1 MLMNRKSLF
10 QKLQQN
16 WRFINKWFLDTPKR
30 ALLLAYEAALK
41 IRDIED
47 KHFDGKKISEESNRY
62 TANVL
67 SYWQAELEKNLK
79 IINFRLAEFQR
90 SRSLFTVADETF
102 LDKLNFIDEVTAK
115 YAVDKEFST
124 RRLIVTTE
132 SNSLELQ
139 ENYESDYGETDI
151 VQMKVKPVTVKT
163 GLFPG
168 SITRSFK
175 KIVKELSPRAEEKT
189 VRDFRIASKRTRIA
203 LKFLAT
209 LIIVP
214 FFTYLILK
222 QLIIYPIVEK
232 VRTNIATDA
241 FLNTHIEEQ
250 VLQEFKFYQQEL
262 KFEKLILQAPLLSSE
277 EIQQKQKARAIEIAE
292 EFHHRN
298 NSAIS
303 NVFADLIS
311 LTVFAFIIATS
322 KREVAIL
329 QLFIDDTV
337 YGLSDSAKAFLI
349 ILLTDMFV
357 GFHSPHG
364 WEVLLEGIAKHL
376 GIVPERDIIFLFIAT
391 FPVILDTICK
401 YWIFRYLSR
410 ISPSALATFKEM
422 NE

>member
-1 MLMNRKSLF
+1 MIKPRKSLF
-10 QKLQQN
+10 QKLQQSWN
-16 WRFINKWFLDTPKR
+16 VINKWFLNTPQR
-30 ALLLAYEAALK
+30 ALIIAYEAALK

-47 KHFDGKKISEESNRY
+47 THFNGQKISSESTEY

-79 IINFRLAEFQR
+79 KINLRLAEFQR
-90 SRSLFTVADETF
+90 SRFLLTVYDKTF
-102 LDKLNFIDEVTAK
+102 LDKLKFIDEVTVK
-115 YAVDKEFST
+115 YAIEKEFLS
-124 RRLIVTTE
+124 RRLAFDSE
-132 SNSLELQ
+132 SKLQ
-139 ENYESDYGETDI
+139 NRVNYTDI
-151 VQMKVKPVTVKT
+151 DYYDIEKMKVKPVSTKT

-168 SITRSFK
+168 SITRNFQ
-175 KIVKELSPRAEEKT
+175 KIIKELSPSAEEKT
-189 VRDFRIASKRTRIA
+189 VKDFRIASKRTKIA

-214 FFTYLILK
+214 FFTYLLLK
-222 QLIIYPIVEK
+222 NLIIYPIVERI
-232 VRTNIATDA
+232 RTNAATDA
-241 FLNTHIEEQ
+241 FLNTHIEKN
-250 VLQEFKFYQQEL
+250 VLHEFKFYQQDQRF
-262 KFEKLILQAPLLSSE
+262 KNLILPAPSLSPE
-277 EIQQKQKARAIEIAE
+277 QIQQNNKQKAIQIAE
-292 EFHHRN
+292 KFHHQN
-298 NSAIS
+298 NSSIS

-322 KREVAIL
+322 KREIAIL
-329 QLFIDDTV
+329 QLFIDDKI

-364 WEVLLEGIAKHL
+364 WEILLEEIAEHL
-376 GIVPERDIIFLFIAT
+376 GLVPERDVMFVFIAT
-391 FPVILDTICK
+391 FPVILDTVCK

>member
-1 MLMNRKSLF
+1 MIKPKKSLF
-10 QKLQQN
+10 QKLQHN
-16 WRFINKWFLDTPKR
+16 FRFVSKWFSDTPQR
-30 ALLLAYEAALK
+30 ALIIAYEAALK

-47 KHFDGKKISEESNRY
+47 THFNGQKISTESTEY

-79 IINFRLAEFQR
+79 LINFRLAEFQR
-90 SRSLFTVADETF
+90 SRSLLTVYDKTF
-102 LDKLNFIDEVTAK
+102 LDRLKFIDEVTAK
-115 YAVDKEFST
+115 YAIDKEFPSW
-124 RRLIVTTE
+124 RLTVNSE
-132 SNSLELQ
+132 SNLQ
-139 ENYESDYGETDI
+139 NRENYSEIDYSDLEK
-151 VQMKVKPVTVKT
+151 MKVKPVTVKT

-168 SITRSFK
+168 SITRSLQ
-175 KIVKELSPRAEEKT
+175 KIIKELSPNAEEKT
-189 VRDFRIASKRTRIA
+189 VKDFRIASKRTRIA

-214 FFTYLILK
+214 FLTYLLLK
-222 QLIIYPIVEK
+222 NLLIYPIVEQ
-232 VRTNIATDA
+232 VRTDAATDA
-241 FLNTHIEEQ
+241 FLNTHVEEN
-250 VLQEFKFYQQEL
+250 VLHEFRFYQQDQRF
-262 KFEKLILQAPLLSSE
+262 KNLIQPAPSLSLE
-277 EIQQKQKARAIEIAE
+277 EIQQNQKQTAIQIAE
-292 EFHHRN
+292 KFHHQN

-322 KREVAIL
+322 KREIAIL
-329 QLFIDDTV
+329 QLFIDDKI

-364 WEVLLEGIAKHL
+364 WEVLLEEIAEHL
-376 GIVPERDIIFLFIAT
+376 GIVPERDVIFLFIAT
-391 FPVILDTICK
+391 FPVILDTVCK

-422 NE
+422 NEQ